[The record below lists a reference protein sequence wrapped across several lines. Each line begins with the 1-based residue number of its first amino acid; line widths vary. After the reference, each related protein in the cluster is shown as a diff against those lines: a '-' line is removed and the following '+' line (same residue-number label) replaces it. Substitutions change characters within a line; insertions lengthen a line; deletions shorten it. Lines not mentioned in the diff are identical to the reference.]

1 MAETELTKE
10 IKKALL
16 YYTKAD
22 QSGVYGCYEVCL
34 GAGYG
39 DEYVDYMTM
48 SSTNVFRAYE
58 IKVSLSDLKS
68 KAKLSFCGDY
78 NYIVLPSELSQ
89 KETVKEEL
97 KYYTLRGIGILLYCE
112 RLGHKY
118 ISQER
123 KPGKFTLNIGRK
135 VELMH
140 YMIRSLSRYPV
151 KLLKKERE

>member
-16 YYTKAD
+16 HYTKAD
-22 QSGVYGCYEVCL
+22 APGVYGCYEVCL

-39 DEYVDYMTM
+39 DEYVDFMTM

-58 IKVSLSDLKS
+58 IKISLSDLKS

-78 NYIVLPSELSQ
+78 NYIVLPEELYQ

-97 KYYTLRGIGILLYCE
+97 KYYTARGIGILLYRE
-112 RLGHKY
+112 RLDHKY
-118 ISQER
+118 ISRER
-123 KPGKFTLNIGRK
+123 KPGKFTLNIGRR

-151 KLLKKERE
+151 KLAKAVK

>member
-1 MAETELTKE
+1 MAETELTKA
-10 IKKALL
+10 IKRVLL
-16 YYTKAD
+16 HHTKAD
-22 QSGVYGCYEVCL
+22 CSGIYGCYEVCL

-78 NYIVLPSELSQ
+78 NYIVLPEELYQ
-89 KETVKEEL
+89 KEAVKEEL
-97 KYYTLRGIGILLYCE
+97 KYHTICGIGILLYCD
-112 RLGHKY
+112 RLGCKY
-118 ISQER
+118 IKQER
-123 KPGKFTLNIGRK
+123 KPGKMTLNVGRR

-140 YMIRSLSRYPV
+140 YMIRSLSRYTV
-151 KLLKKERE
+151 KFVKVGNK